1 MHRVH
6 SPDIASHFPNLAP
19 LHPAAPWSRLAAGLG
34 VLVLLT
40 AAGQAQ
46 AQSLPSAAAGPSPRE
61 ETGESPAGMNTGME
75 PDSPVLPATR
85 PSRDKRFHVDMSFT
99 GGGMMAVGT
108 PRPAFGGGGGV
119 DVRLLWRVHRAV
131 RMGIRIAAV
140 VGGMPWNP
148 EGVDGEIA
156 WVPGGNGSRD
166 WMPDSVSYGTRATLS
181 WLVGYAMAFG
191 LGRVVDLDLMLIGLG
206 SVFPLATPRAWFF
219 QYIMSPGVGL
229 GLTFDLGR
237 HGPVALG
244 LTLRVDY
251 VATYLRDARGFFLP
265 QAGLLMTF

>member
-1 MHRVH
+1 M
-6 SPDIASHFPNLAP
+6 L
-19 LHPAAPWSRLAAGLG
+19 LAATGI
-34 VLVLLT
+34 
-40 AAGQAQ
+40 AQ
-46 AQSLPSAAAGPSPRE
+46 AQPLPADDAAPSPRLE
-61 ETGESPAGMNTGME
+61 NGEATAGTDVEAPSN
-75 PDSPVLPATR
+75 PPSSQATR
-85 PSRDKRFHVDMSFT
+85 PPRDRRFHADLSFT
-99 GGGMMAVGT
+99 GGGMMAAGT
-108 PRPAFGGGGGV
+108 PRPAFGGGGGIN
-119 DVRLLWRVHRAV
+119 VRLLWRIHRAV
-131 RMGIRIAAV
+131 RLGIRIAAI

-156 WVPGGNGSRD
+156 WVPGGNDTGD
-166 WMPDSVSYGTRATLS
+166 WVPDSVSYGTRATLS
-181 WLVGYAMAFG
+181 WLVGYAMAFD

-206 SVFPLATPRAWFF
+206 SVFPLATPRASFF

-251 VATYLRDARGFFLP
+251 IATVLQDARGFFLP